1 LICKY
6 QFEYLYYLNMP
17 DYHNGKMSVLG
28 VPPCLRYYGSTVQT
42 LEARMRTHKQDAR
55 AYLKGRLK
63 GKCYSKELVLRPGCK
78 IELVEDFPC
87 SSKQELER
95 REGWYQ
101 INNQCVNRYVAGRT
115 KKEYQ
120 KKYNEDNKEKHAL
133 YNKEYWKANKE
144 KIRNDKKQKVV
155 CEICGS
161 AVSKSYMTGHKKTK
175 KCLSTTKKDKQPER
189 TYTEGGLA
197 MLRDF
202 GE

>member
-1 LICKY
+1 
-6 QFEYLYYLNMP
+6 MP
-17 DYHNGKMSVLG
+17 DYQNGKIYMLG
-28 VPPCLRYYGSTVQT
+28 LPPFLPYYGSTVQT
-42 LEARMRTHKQDAR
+42 LEERMNKHKKDAR
-55 AYLKGRLK
+55 ANLKGTLI
-63 GKCYSKELVLRPGCK
+63 GKCSSNVLVLRPGCK

-87 SSKQELER
+87 SSKAELLR

-101 INNQCVNRYVAGRT
+101 LNSPCVNKKIAGRT
-115 KKEYQ
+115 IKESN
-120 KKYNEDNKEKHAL
+120 KKYYDDNKEKIRNDKKQN
-133 YNKEYWKANKE
+133 YQINKEHIKKYYIDNKE

-161 AVSKSYMTGHKKTK
+161 AVSKSYITRHKKTK
-175 KCLSTTKKDKQPER
+175 KCLRTTKKDKNPER